1 MGTTCCSVEARQET
15 HLNRPAS
22 SLASRICGLTSHRD
36 SVLAINHRSP
46 SMMSTGS
53 ALAEANKKH
62 IRGKI
67 VLITGVSPG
76 GLGAGFV
83 KAIAPYGAKLLI
95 LAGRSAVKIKQTAAE
110 LRASH
115 AGVATRGLLLDLASQ
130 EQVRQAA
137 EEVLTYSE
145 PIDVLVNNAGIMAVP
160 YSTTA
165 DGIESQFGANHIGHF
180 LFTNLIMPK
189 IRESRGGGRIV
200 NVTSDGYRL
209 GPVRFSDL
217 GFDGGKTYD
226 RWAAYGQSK
235 TANMLFSV
243 ELAARLGSK
252 GVVSVSVHPG
262 TVFTNLANN
271 AALDID
277 EFIPDLRQ
285 KDQALGNP
293 QGWGDINLV
302 DIDSGSGTH
311 VFAAFDPVL
320 NEHNGAY
327 CEEARALK
335 PEEVRC
341 WGRDPVEATRLW
353 EVSEELVGQKFEH

>member
-1 MGTTCCSVEARQET
+1 
-15 HLNRPAS
+15 
-22 SLASRICGLTSHRD
+22 
-36 SVLAINHRSP
+36 
-46 SMMSTGS
+46 MMSTGS
-53 ALAEANKKH
+53 ALAEANKEH
-62 IRGKI
+62 IRGKV

-83 KAIAPYGAKLLI
+83 KAIAPYGPKLLV
-95 LAGRSAVKIKQTAAE
+95 LASRSTAKMEQTAAE
-110 LRASH
+110 LKAMR
-115 AGVATRGLLLDLASQ
+115 AGVATRALLLDLASQ
-130 EQVRQAA
+130 TQIRQAA
-137 EEVLTYSE
+137 QEVLAYSE

-160 YSTTA
+160 YGTTA

-189 IRESRGGGRIV
+189 IRESAAGGRIV
-200 NVTSDGYRL
+200 NVTSCGYRL
-209 GPVRFSDL
+209 SPVRFFDL
-217 GFDGGKTYD
+217 GFDGGKTYE
-226 RWAAYGQSK
+226 RLAAYGQSK

-262 TVFTNLANN
+262 TISTNLATN

-277 EFIPDLRQ
+277 EFLPDLRQ

-293 QGWGDINLV
+293 QGWGDIKLV
-302 DIDSGSGTH
+302 DLDSGSGTH
-311 VFAAFDPVL
+311 VFAAFDPAL
-320 NEHNGAY
+320 KEHNGAY
-327 CEEARALK
+327 CEEVRALK

-341 WGRDPVEATRLW
+341 WGRDPVEASMLW